1 MKITKAKKI
10 KRLASAAVALA
21 LIAVFTGANP
31 LWLLEYRVQD
41 AAFQRRG
48 TLHPDIVLIGIDEEA
63 LYKLGA
69 FPWGREVF
77 AEAIEILNSGRDGAG
92 GYVEGARPAVI
103 GIDVLFADQGR
114 DAEAD
119 EALAAAAAAAGN
131 VVAAS
136 SFQLGTDRE
145 RMRLT
150 PEIIGHVRP
159 IPALLPYVE
168 YGSVNGITD
177 RDGVIR
183 STPLWDYFG
192 GERVWSF
199 PVAVANMYNRFHAGS
214 AEPSPFVRE
223 NREMFI
229 RYSDVPGYFGGYKQ
243 YSFADIFEPWFD
255 AAWLDGQIILIGPY
269 AIGMMDHYAV
279 PLYYRGAS
287 HMYGVAIH
295 ANVVQQLLDGAY
307 KQRAPSWV
315 AALAIAALII
325 FGMLLGELIDI
336 RIALCICIASG
347 AGYFFLAQH
356 VYRQGYVMHVLTPLA
371 AMGIVFLYCLIYGY
385 ILQSLE
391 KNRMR
396 STFKKYVDPKLVDT
410 LIASGEADSDA
421 VGSKKHIAV
430 MFVDVRGFTP
440 MTEGFR
446 DTPEL
451 IVETLNEYLELTA
464 GAVFGNGGSV
474 DKFIGDATMA
484 LFNGFVPLDDYI
496 YKAVKAAD
504 DMVQGA
510 AKLNASI
517 KERYGIDIGFGV
529 GIHCGEAL
537 VGNLGPSF
545 RKDYTAIG
553 DTVNT
558 AARLESNAKSSQ
570 VLISRDV
577 YDMLEGRIIA
587 ESIGEIP
594 LKGKTVPL
602 EIMSLS
608 GLADKISC

>member
-1 MKITKAKKI
+1 MKITRAKKI
-10 KRLASAAVALA
+10 KRLVGAAVALA

-31 LWLLEYRVQD
+31 LWLLEYRAQD
-41 AAFQRRG
+41 AIFQRPG
-48 TLHPDIVLIGIDEEA
+48 LLHPDIIVIGIDERA
-63 LYKLGA
+63 LCDEEGLGA

-77 AEAIEILNSGRDGAG
+77 AEAINILNSGRDGEG

-103 GIDVLFADQGR
+103 GVDVLFAGR
-114 DAEAD
+114 GRYAWAD

-136 SFQLGTDRE
+136 FFQVGTDRE
-145 RMRLT
+145 RLRLT
-150 PEIIGHVRP
+150 AEITGHIRP
-159 IPALLPYVE
+159 FPALLPYVE
-168 YGSVNGITD
+168 HGSVNGIID

-183 STPLWDYFG
+183 NAALWHYFG
-192 GERVWSF
+192 GERTWSF
-199 PVAVANMYNRFHAGS
+199 PVAVANMYNGVHGGS
-214 AEPSPFVRE
+214 AEPSRFVRE
-223 NREMFI
+223 NPSMFI
-229 RYSDVPGYFGGYKQ
+229 RYSDKPGYFGGYKEF
-243 YSFADIFEPWFD
+243 SFADIFEPWFN
-255 AAWLDGQIILIGPY
+255 AAWLAGQIILIGPY
-269 AIGMMDHYAV
+269 AVGMMDHHAV
-279 PLYYRGAS
+279 PLYFEGATD
-287 HMYGVAIH
+287 MYGVDIH

-307 KQRAPSWV
+307 KQRAPVWA
-315 AALAIAALII
+315 AALAVAALII

-336 RIALCICIASG
+336 RIALCIFIAAG
-347 AGYFFLAQH
+347 AGYFFLAQY
-356 VYRQGYVMHVLTPLA
+356 VYRHQGYVMQVLTPLA
-371 AMGIVFLYCLIYGY
+371 ALGIVFLYCLIYGY
-385 ILQSLE
+385 ILQALE

-510 AKLNASI
+510 AELNASI

-577 YDMLEGRIIA
+577 YDMLEGRVIA

-602 EIMSLS
+602 EVMSLS
-608 GLADKISC
+608 GLT